1 MKKLFLLSLSCVFS
15 MVGFAQ
21 ITNVKTMEKTTPVS
35 SVQKMLPAQKF
46 SPVNLAS
53 PVLSADKKLLVNG
66 FATSSRRSAADG
78 VFYRRPSGTYY
89 CGWTRDWLSFST
101 NVLFCLPLGENEFVN
116 ACENPAEALW
126 SLETSSGSYPL
137 TGDEETNNYT
147 WTGMSYNPSTDTYDN
162 GFNMFY
168 TPTITVGDV
177 QYTLGDENGDDGAV
191 LSAAGRVSPFAKAP
205 ITACYSGWS
214 DGGTI
219 YGSEANIDFDFDD
232 DEVTEHYN
240 IAGIWEIHE
249 KPISPMYVENV
260 VVLGRLNSDDSEAVI
275 DDATPLKITIC
286 DIEEDENGREWP
298 GNNVIAEL
306 TCTQSDVEPV
316 TSSGKVIG
324 FSYVFANKETDI
336 FGTETSV
343 PFVLDQK
350 YCIVLSWVG
359 QNNKVNIGA
368 NVFTRKDDDIYARV
382 PAYMILEDE
391 NGEYATTTLS
401 YSGVTVTP
409 IFEAMYDY
417 VEVYDELTNTST
429 GEKISGLSILTA
441 PVEGGN
447 IWEQTDPSIN
457 TFAYTETFLS
467 WEDAEENE
475 NYFIDD
481 MPDWITD
488 YVIEED
494 REGDEASGFTFV
506 SFTVE
511 PLPAGMNSRSAT
523 VHISGKGFMS
533 KPITIVQGNGES
545 GINTIKSDIRNAKAA
560 IFNVAGQRVNN
571 NYKGLV
577 VKDGCKFMNK

>member
-1 MKKLFLLSLSCVFS
+1 
-15 MVGFAQ
+15 
-21 ITNVKTMEKTTPVS
+21 
-35 SVQKMLPAQKF
+35 
-46 SPVNLAS
+46 
-53 PVLSADKKLLVNG
+53 
-66 FATSSRRSAADG
+66 
-78 VFYRRPSGTYY
+78 
-89 CGWTRDWLSFST
+89 
-101 NVLFCLPLGENEFVN
+101 
-116 ACENPAEALW
+116 
-126 SLETSSGSYPL
+126 
-137 TGDEETNNYT
+137 
-147 WTGMSYNPSTDTYDN
+147 
-162 GFNMFY
+162 
-168 TPTITVGDV
+168 
-177 QYTLGDENGDDGAV
+177 
-191 LSAAGRVSPFAKAP
+191 
-205 ITACYSGWS
+205 
-214 DGGTI
+214 
-219 YGSEANIDFDFDD
+219 
-232 DEVTEHYN
+232 
-240 IAGIWEIHE
+240 
-249 KPISPMYVENV
+249 
-260 VVLGRLNSDDSEAVI
+260 
-275 DDATPLKITIC
+275 
-286 DIEEDENGREWP
+286 
-298 GNNVIAEL
+298 
-306 TCTQSDVEPV
+306 
-316 TSSGKVIG
+316 
-324 FSYVFANKETDI
+324 
-336 FGTETSV
+336 
-343 PFVLDQK
+343 VLDQK

-368 NVFTRKDDDIYARV
+368 NEFTRKDDDIYARV